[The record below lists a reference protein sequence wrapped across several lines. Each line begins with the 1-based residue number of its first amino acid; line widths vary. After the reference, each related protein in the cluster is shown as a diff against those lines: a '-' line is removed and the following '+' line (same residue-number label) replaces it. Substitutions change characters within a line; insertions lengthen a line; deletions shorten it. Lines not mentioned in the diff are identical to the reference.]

1 MLFNDTIKYNIA
13 YGNLDATDVEIEEA
27 ARLAQIHDVIM
38 DRFPE
43 GTVLSNCNF
52 EWQVFTHKVEIL
64 CNGGYNHASSFIP
77 KCFFFSFSPLGWEG
91 DIRL

>member
-13 YGNLDATDVEIEEA
+13 YGSLDATEAEVEEA

-43 GTVLSNCNF
+43 GLILSDCA
-52 EWQVFTHKVEIL
+52 EWKELFHRIVVMI
-64 CNGGYNHASSFIP
+64 
-77 KCFFFSFSPLGWEG
+77 W
-91 DIRL
+91 RV